1 MVPRDQWDAYWG
13 PKKII
18 FLIRDI
24 DDAAMAAAPA
34 ESCQFV
40 VPRSPWS
47 RLGSELDMV
56 SRLQRMRGRFDQW
69 TQIETGPQQ
78 CADNYYD
85 PPKFSIQ
92 SSLESTERSRMR
104 SRGPSDRRPIPEDVC
119 EPISTHKK

>member
-1 MVPRDQWDAYWG
+1 MT
-13 PKKII
+13 
-18 FLIRDI
+18 
-24 DDAAMAAAPA
+24 AASMAT
-34 ESCQFV
+34 CRFV
-40 VPRSPWS
+40 APRSPWS

-104 SRGPSDRRPIPEDVC
+104 SRGPPDLRPIPEGGR
-119 EPISTHKK
+119 EPIYIRKK